1 MTFHQVKRAALACTA
16 AVALT
21 ACGQGGIQ
29 LAEPSD
35 ETYQA
40 VPYQL
45 YPTSEG
51 AWVGD
56 VMPLVDD
63 GKLELY

>member
-1 MTFHQVKRAALACTA
+1 MMFRRMRKAALAC
-16 AVALT
+16 AVAGALT
-21 ACGQGGIQ
+21 ACGQGGIT
-29 LAEPSD
+29 LAEPTD
-35 ETYQA
+35 ETYQS

-63 GKLELY
+63 GKLEL